1 MMDQLPENYENEKV
15 QIAGVILA
23 AGGSKRLGRPKQAL
37 KWQGRPFIMQ
47 IALQAL
53 AAGLTPLKA
62 VVGSDQALVRDAI
75 GDLPVELVENPHW
88 EEGQST
94 SMKVGLRALPPKC
107 DGVVFLLGDQP
118 QVSTVLI
125 RKLVERRITTRA
137 PIIAPRV
144 GNRRGN
150 PVLFGSEIF
159 QALFEV
165 MGDEGGRGIFDQFEI
180 EYVRWMDKRLLLDVD
195 TEEDI
200 RKMNQ
205 QFGDVVD

>member
-1 MMDQLPENYENEKV
+1 MNQSPKKLENGKT

-23 AGGSKRLGRPKQAL
+23 AGGSKRLGRPKQGL
-37 KWQGRPFIMQ
+37 QWQGKPFITQ

-53 AAGLTPLKA
+53 AAGLAPLK
-62 VVGSDQALVRDAI
+62 VIVGADQALVRAAVA
-75 GDLPVELVENPHW
+75 DLPVEVVENPHW

-94 SMKVGLRALPPKC
+94 SMKAGLHALPSNC

-118 QVSTVLI
+118 QVSVLLI
-125 RKLVERRITTRA
+125 RKLVERRVTTRA

-150 PVLFGSEIF
+150 PVLFGRETF
-159 QALFEV
+159 QALYEV
-165 MGDEGGRGIFDQFEI
+165 TGDKGGRGIFDQFDVDFVPWI
-180 EYVRWMDKRLLLDVD
+180 DKRLLLDID
-195 TEEDI
+195 TDDDI

-205 QFGDVVD
+205 LFGDVVR